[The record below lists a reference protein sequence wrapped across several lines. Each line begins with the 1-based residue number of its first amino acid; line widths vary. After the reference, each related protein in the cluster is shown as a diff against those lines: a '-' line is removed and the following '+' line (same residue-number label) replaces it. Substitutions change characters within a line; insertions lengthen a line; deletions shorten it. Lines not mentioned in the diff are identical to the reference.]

1 MSILSDPL
9 NWARKAA
16 GTKHRL
22 IVSILTHAMIVMIWI
37 GIFEIPKS
45 LYFPIVFLGIIVPG
59 IYLYGLFNC
68 LKVIDQKKLVIFNDK
83 VSFIIGYVTGTGA
96 IISLAIIAGFRI
108 TAIKSLLGILVLSNI
123 IGVVLGLMSM
133 SDPKKKLQE

>member
-68 LKVIDQKKLVIFNDK
+68 LKV
-83 VSFIIGYVTGTGA
+83 
-96 IISLAIIAGFRI
+96 
-108 TAIKSLLGILVLSNI
+108 
-123 IGVVLGLMSM
+123 
-133 SDPKKKLQE
+133 